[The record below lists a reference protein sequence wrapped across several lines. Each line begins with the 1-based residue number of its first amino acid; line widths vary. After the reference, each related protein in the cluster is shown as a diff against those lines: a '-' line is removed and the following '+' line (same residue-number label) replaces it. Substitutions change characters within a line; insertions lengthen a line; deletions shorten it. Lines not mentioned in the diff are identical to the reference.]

1 MSWLT
6 RKRDVLELVKAL
18 GTEKPCC
25 YNCDHFEHG
34 TTDRELLTV
43 SGAHC
48 SLDPLKRLP
57 PPMVQA
63 YGCPAFEEVVPF

>member
-6 RKRDVLELVKAL
+6 RSDDIRKLVAAL

-34 TTDRELLTV
+34 TASPDGFTKV
-43 SGAHC
+43 GAHC

-57 PPMVQA
+57 PPKVQA